1 MPQRCL
7 VNLRRLNNNNRCDWC
22 LGWDINKI
30 NNQLIIQNKVLI
42 FLIKS
47 LEVTRKRVEYVLD
60 RVSTENKK
68 NHPSVSNFNREVNL
82 EIKIIIF

>member
-1 MPQRCL
+1 MEKSKECL
-7 VNLRRLNNNNRCDWC
+7 R
-22 LGWDINKI
+22 WDINKI
-30 NNQLIIQNKVLI
+30 NNQLIIKNKVIL

-82 EIKIIIF
+82 KHLEIKIIIFVNGLK

>member
-1 MPQRCL
+1 MEKSKECL
-7 VNLRRLNNNNRCDWC
+7 R
-22 LGWDINKI
+22 WDINKI
-30 NNQLIIQNKVLI
+30 NNQLIIKNKVIL

-68 NHPSVSNFNREVNL
+68 NHPSVAILTER
-82 EIKIIIF
+82 

>member
-1 MPQRCL
+1 MYY
-7 VNLRRLNNNNRCDWC
+7 WC
-22 LGWDINKI
+22 LRWDINKI
-30 NNQLIIQNKVLI
+30 NNQLIIKNKVIL

-82 EIKIIIF
+82 KHLEIKIIIF

>member
-1 MPQRCL
+1 MEKSKECL
-7 VNLRRLNNNNRCDWC
+7 R
-22 LGWDINKI
+22 WDINKI
-30 NNQLIIQNKVLI
+30 NNQLIIKNKVIL

-82 EIKIIIF
+82 KHLEIKIIIF